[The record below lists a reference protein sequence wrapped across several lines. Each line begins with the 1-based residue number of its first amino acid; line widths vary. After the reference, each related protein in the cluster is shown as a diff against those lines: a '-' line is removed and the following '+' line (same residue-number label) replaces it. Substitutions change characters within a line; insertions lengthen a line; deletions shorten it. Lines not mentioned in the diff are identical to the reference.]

1 MAHDNSDG
9 ASDPSGSSVNTDTFI
24 PFMRDVVRCES
35 ALRELNLMWRLI
47 EASAKMNCPEE
58 AHSILPMMAATR
70 AGFQRLEGDLVH
82 SLVQESLGE
91 VMAEI
96 GTHAHHVIDIVVRN
110 LYERTADVGFLATD
124 QDLCRFVAGITTDPG
139 PVLQRLREYRNKY
152 TVYDEIMLLDREG
165 AVLAQIDEDAP
176 VEGSHDPLIA
186 QTLASAGHVET
197 FRATPLRP
205 GKEHALIYSQRM
217 LDPRTGQPAGVL
229 CLSFAFHSE
238 MEGIFHARQGRNQ
251 RNIALLLDADD
262 RVIASSDAL
271 WIPVGAQ
278 VPVNLGGAPQL
289 LVHGGRTYLVRTVA
303 AQGYQGYPGPPG
315 WKGQVMV
322 PVELAFSA
330 KLQRTID
337 ALDPAIAQGLLA
349 HAKTFCPPLYEIV
362 TAADTIRRVVWN
374 GQVMT
379 AGKQGAAQ
387 KLKAVLEQIGET
399 GARTNEVFTQSIRD
413 LYDTVLSSRM
423 RDSMF
428 LTQLLVDLLDRNLY
442 ERANDCRWW
451 ALTPELRALL
461 ADAAQGKL
469 RAEDVTTA
477 CRILEH
483 INSLY
488 TVYTRLVVYDR
499 TGRIVAASRPTCK
512 DGSSVLGA
520 CRTLDVD
527 SENAPQRGQF
537 LPDSPPHSGTMGQ
550 EAGKK
555 WAAAAHSQPTTPK
568 SDRLLD
574 TRIDPATL
582 AAVLTLPDTQSYHVS
597 PWQAS
602 PLDEGRLTYVY
613 HAAIRAPGAASEVVG
628 GIGIVFNSSV
638 EFDAMLRG
646 ATASK
651 PNTHTV
657 FVHRTGH
664 VIAST
669 DPARPPGHTIAL
681 PADLLALPNGH
692 STSRAMVHDGHYCIV
707 GCSASH
713 GYREFK
719 ISDGYR
725 DDVLALSFESLGAVQ
740 AGALD
745 AVQRRRT
752 VLTADMGQ
760 AEVQEM
766 ATFFIDAGLFAFK
779 AEEVL
784 EALPASA
791 IAAVSAGRMPYCVGT
806 LARKAHGSVTGY
818 VWVFDLGQLLRGA
831 PSEITPDSQVIVL
844 EHAGRRVGL
853 LVNELH
859 GVTAFARSRIFDAPN
874 VLGNQAQLVTA
885 LIQPDPAPGEP
896 PLLVQCLDAG
906 RLLQALR
913 NSTLSAVQDAAAA
926 PLPAIEN
933 APPAAQAVVQ
943 LRAA

>member
-1 MAHDNSDG
+1 MAHGNSDG

-186 QTLASAGHVET
+186 QTLAATGHVET

-251 RNIALLLDADD
+251 RNIALLLDADN

-303 AQGYQGYPGPPG
+303 SQGYQGYPGPPG

-461 ADAAQGKL
+461 ADAAQGRL
-469 RAEDVTTA
+469 QAEDVTTA

-512 DGSSVLGA
+512 DGSSVLG
-520 CRTLDVD
+520 
-527 SENAPQRGQF
+527 
-537 LPDSPPHSGTMGQ
+537 
-550 EAGKK
+550 
-555 WAAAAHSQPTTPK
+555 
-568 SDRLLD
+568 

-602 PLDEGRLTYVY
+602 ALDEGRLTYVY

-651 PNTHTV
+651 PHTHTV
-657 FVHRTGH
+657 FVHRSGQ

-669 DPARPPGHTIAL
+669 DPARPPGHTMAL
-681 PADLLALPNGH
+681 PPDLLALPNGH

-719 ISDGYR
+719 VSDGYR

-740 AGALD
+740 TGALD

-752 VLTADMGQ
+752 VLTADVGQ
-760 AEVQEM
+760 TEVQEM
-766 ATFFIDAGLFAFK
+766 ATFFIDAALFAFK

-818 VWVFDLGQLLRGA
+818 VWVFDLGQLLRGT

-844 EHAGRRVGL
+844 QHEGRRIGL

-859 GVTAFARSRIFDAPN
+859 GVTAFARTRIFEAPN

-906 RLLQALR
+906 RLMQALR
-913 NSTLSAVQDAAAA
+913 SSTLSAVQQAPSDPSSTPADPATTSRTRDIQEQAA
-926 PLPAIEN
+926 
-933 APPAAQAVVQ
+933 
-943 LRAA
+943 LRVA